1 MRKNKEEKQ
10 KSNILFKIVIIA
22 IFITIVGLITN
33 IAPNYIRNEIKDKI
47 NVIINNNDVTKSMK
61 YDIYIEDDVIYMSTK
76 DIANFFDEDIYYDN
90 MYNQIITTS
99 DVKVA
104 TLKLQEKEM
113 NVNGSKVKIYGMA
126 TKKDGNFYLPF
137 SELNDVYNVEVKYIK
152 ESNILTIDS
161 LDRKQEKANVSKDI
175 RVKYK
180 PTVFSKTVDKV
191 KKADSVIVISKL
203 DNGWAKIRTNAG
215 VIGYTKDITNIYTVR
230 EEMKIEKQIKEQ
242 VSLVWDYYSEYASAP
257 DRSGANIKGVN
268 VVSPTMANI
277 IRTGKGKLN
286 INIGESGEQYI
297 KWAHNNNY
305 IVWALV
311 SNNSY
316 KTPTSEILNDYKLR
330 EYLISQIV
338 NMAIKYDL
346 DGINIDFEYMN
357 ESDRDMFSRFIIEL
371 APRLKEY
378 GKVLSVDVTA
388 PDGSAEWSLCYNR
401 NKIGKVADYIIFM
414 AYDQYGESS
423 TTAGT
428 TAGAN
433 WVEANIKKFVE
444 REEVS
449 SEKLILGMPFYT
461 RAWRETSEGAKSNV
475 VAMKYVDSV
484 VPEEAERKW
493 NEDLKQYYVEYQKN
507 GIDYKMW
514 IEDEI
519 SIKAK
524 FDLMNKYKLAGAAYW
539 QKDMEKQSIWN
550 VVEQEINVK

>member
-1 MRKNKEEKQ
+1 MRENKEEKQ
-10 KSNILFKIVIIA
+10 KSNILLKIVIIA
-22 IFITIVGLITN
+22 IFITIVGLIIN

-90 MYNQIITTS
+90 MYDQIITTS

-113 NVNGSKVKIYGMA
+113 SVNGSRVKIYGMA

-161 LDRKQEKANVSKDI
+161 LDRKQEKANASKDI

-203 DNGWAKIRTNAG
+203 NNGWAKIRTNTG
-215 VIGYTKDITNIYTVR
+215 IIGYTKDITNIYTVR

-305 IVWALV
+305 KVWALV

-330 EYLISQIV
+330 EYLINQIV

-357 ESDRDMFSRFIIEL
+357 ESDKDMFSRFIIEL

-388 PDGSAEWSLCYNR
+388 PDGSPDWSLCYNR

-423 TTAGT
+423 TSAGT

-484 VPEEAERKW
+484 VPAEAERKW

-514 IEDEI
+514 IEDET

>member
-22 IFITIVGLITN
+22 IFITIVGLIIN

-126 TKKDGNFYLPF
+126 TKKDENFYLPF

-203 DNGWAKIRTNAG
+203 NNGWAKIRTNAG

-305 IVWALV
+305 KVWALV

-484 VPEEAERKW
+484 VPAEAERKW

>member
-90 MYNQIITTS
+90 MYDQIITTS

-113 NVNGSKVKIYGMA
+113 SVNGSRVKIYGMA

-305 IVWALV
+305 KVWALV

-514 IEDEI
+514 IEDET

>member
-113 NVNGSKVKIYGMA
+113 SVNGSRVKIYGMA

-305 IVWALV
+305 KVWALV

-338 NMAIKYDL
+338 NIAIKYDL

>member
-22 IFITIVGLITN
+22 IFITIVGLIIN

-113 NVNGSKVKIYGMA
+113 SVNGSRVKIYGMA

-203 DNGWAKIRTNAG
+203 NNGWAKIRTNAG

-305 IVWALV
+305 KVWALV

>member
-22 IFITIVGLITN
+22 IFITIVGLIIN

-126 TKKDGNFYLPF
+126 TKKDENFYLPF

-203 DNGWAKIRTNAG
+203 NNGWAKIRTNAG

-257 DRSGANIKGVN
+257 NRSGANIKGVN

-305 IVWALV
+305 KVWALV

-484 VPEEAERKW
+484 VPAEAERKW

-514 IEDEI
+514 IEDEA

>member
-22 IFITIVGLITN
+22 IFITIVGLIIN

-126 TKKDGNFYLPF
+126 TKKDENFYLPF

-203 DNGWAKIRTNAG
+203 NNGWAKIRTNAG

-305 IVWALV
+305 KVWALV

>member
-22 IFITIVGLITN
+22 IFITIVGLIIN

-203 DNGWAKIRTNAG
+203 NNGWAKIRTNAG

-305 IVWALV
+305 KVWALV

-461 RAWRETSEGAKSNV
+461 RAWRETSKGAKSNV

-514 IEDEI
+514 IEDET

>member
-161 LDRKQEKANVSKDI
+161 LDRKQEKANASKDI

-305 IVWALV
+305 KVWALV

-338 NMAIKYDL
+338 NIAIKYDL

>member
-90 MYNQIITTS
+90 MYDQIITTS

-305 IVWALV
+305 KVWALV

>member
-1 MRKNKEEKQ
+1 MKTNKEEKQ
-10 KSNILFKIVIIA
+10 KSNILLKIVIIA
-22 IFITIVGLITN
+22 IFMGIVGLIIN
-33 IAPNYIRNEIKDKI
+33 LAPNYIRNEIKDKI

-61 YDIYIEDDVIYMSTK
+61 YDIYIEDDIVYMSTK

-113 NVNGSKVKIYGMA
+113 YVNGSKVKIYGTA
-126 TKKDGNFYLPF
+126 TKKDESFYLPF
-137 SELNDVYNVEVKYIK
+137 SEMNDVYNVEVKYIK

-161 LDRKQEKANVSKDI
+161 LDRKQEKANASKDI
-175 RVKYK
+175 SVKFK
-180 PTVFSKTVDKV
+180 PTVFSKTVDRV

-215 VIGYTKDITNIYTVR
+215 IIGYTKDITNIYTVR
-230 EEMKIEKQIKEQ
+230 EEMKKEKQINEK
-242 VSLVWDYYSEYASAP
+242 VSLVWDYYSEFASAP
-257 DRSGANIKGVN
+257 NRSGTTINGVN

-297 KWAHNNNY
+297 NWAHNNNY
-305 IVWALV
+305 KVWALV

-330 EYLISQIV
+330 EYLINQIV

-357 ESDRDMFSRFIIEL
+357 ESDKDVFSRFIIEL

-388 PDGSAEWSLCYNR
+388 PDGSPDWSLCYNR
-401 NKIGKVADYIIFM
+401 NKIGKVADYVVFM

-423 TTAGT
+423 TSAGT

-433 WVEANIKKFVE
+433 WVETNIKKFVE
-444 REEVS
+444 REEVAP
-449 SEKLILGMPFYT
+449 EKLILGMPFYT
-461 RAWRETSEGAKSNV
+461 RTWRETSEGVKSSV
-475 VAMKYVDSV
+475 VSMKYIDSV
-484 VPEEAERKW
+484 VPADAERNW
-493 NEDLKQYYVEYQKN
+493 NEELKQYYVEYEKN
-507 GIDYKMW
+507 GTDYKMW
-514 IEDEI
+514 IEDET

-539 QKDMEKQSIWN
+539 QKDMEKQSIWD
-550 VVEQEINVK
+550 VVEQGINVK

>member
-1 MRKNKEEKQ
+1 MRENKEEKQ
-10 KSNILFKIVIIA
+10 KSNILLKIVIIA

-203 DNGWAKIRTNAG
+203 NNGWAKIRTNAG

-305 IVWALV
+305 KVWALV

-514 IEDEI
+514 IEDET

>member
-90 MYNQIITTS
+90 MYDQIITTS

-305 IVWALV
+305 KVWALV

-338 NMAIKYDL
+338 NIAIKYDL

-514 IEDEI
+514 IEDET

>member
-305 IVWALV
+305 KVWALV

-514 IEDEI
+514 IEDET

>member
-22 IFITIVGLITN
+22 IFITIVGLIIN

-113 NVNGSKVKIYGMA
+113 SVNGSRVKIYGMA

-203 DNGWAKIRTNAG
+203 NSGWAKIRTNAG
-215 VIGYTKDITNIYTVR
+215 VIGYTKDITNIYTIR

-305 IVWALV
+305 KVWALV

-514 IEDEI
+514 IEDET

>member
-1 MRKNKEEKQ
+1 MRENKEEKQ
-10 KSNILFKIVIIA
+10 KSNILLKIVIIA
-22 IFITIVGLITN
+22 IFITIVGLIIN

-90 MYNQIITTS
+90 MYDQIITTS

-113 NVNGSKVKIYGMA
+113 SVNGSRVKIYGMA

-161 LDRKQEKANVSKDI
+161 LDRKQEKANASKDI

-305 IVWALV
+305 KVWALV

-338 NMAIKYDL
+338 NIAIKYDL

-514 IEDEI
+514 IEDET

>member
-90 MYNQIITTS
+90 MYDQIITTS

-113 NVNGSKVKIYGMA
+113 SVNGSRVKIYGMA

-161 LDRKQEKANVSKDI
+161 LDRKQEKANASKDI

-305 IVWALV
+305 KVWALV

-338 NMAIKYDL
+338 NIAIKYDL

>member
-22 IFITIVGLITN
+22 IFITIVGLIIN

-203 DNGWAKIRTNAG
+203 NSGWAKIRTNAG
-215 VIGYTKDITNIYTVR
+215 VIGYTKDITNIYTIR

-305 IVWALV
+305 KVWALV

-514 IEDEI
+514 IEDET

>member
-1 MRKNKEEKQ
+1 MRENKEEKQ
-10 KSNILFKIVIIA
+10 KSNILLKIVIIA
-22 IFITIVGLITN
+22 IFITIVGLIIN

-90 MYNQIITTS
+90 MYDQIITTS

-113 NVNGSKVKIYGMA
+113 SVNGSRVKIYGMA

-161 LDRKQEKANVSKDI
+161 LDRKQEKANASKDI

-305 IVWALV
+305 KVWALV

>member
-22 IFITIVGLITN
+22 IFITIVGLIIN

-126 TKKDGNFYLPF
+126 TKKDENFYLPF

-203 DNGWAKIRTNAG
+203 NNGWAKIRTNAG

-305 IVWALV
+305 KVWALV

-484 VPEEAERKW
+484 VPAEAERKW

-514 IEDEI
+514 IEDEA

>member
-113 NVNGSKVKIYGMA
+113 YVNGSKVKIYGMA

-203 DNGWAKIRTNAG
+203 DNGWAKVRTNAG
-215 VIGYTKDITNIYTVR
+215 IIGYTKDITNIYTVR

-305 IVWALV
+305 KVWALV

>member
-1 MRKNKEEKQ
+1 MRENKEEKQ
-10 KSNILFKIVIIA
+10 KSNILLKIVIIA
-22 IFITIVGLITN
+22 IFITIVGLIIN

-161 LDRKQEKANVSKDI
+161 LDRKQEKANASKDI

-305 IVWALV
+305 KVWALV

-423 TTAGT
+423 TSAGT

-484 VPEEAERKW
+484 VPAEAERKW

>member
-305 IVWALV
+305 KVWALV

>member
-1 MRKNKEEKQ
+1 MRENKEEKQ
-10 KSNILFKIVIIA
+10 KSNILLKIVIIA
-22 IFITIVGLITN
+22 IFITIVGLIIN

-90 MYNQIITTS
+90 MYDQIITTS

-113 NVNGSKVKIYGMA
+113 SVNGSRVKIYGMA

-161 LDRKQEKANVSKDI
+161 LDRKQEKANASKDI

-203 DNGWAKIRTNAG
+203 DNGWAKIRTNTG

-305 IVWALV
+305 KVWALV

-461 RAWRETSEGAKSNV
+461 RVWRETSEGVKSNV

-514 IEDEI
+514 IEDEA

>member
-90 MYNQIITTS
+90 MYDQIITTS

-113 NVNGSKVKIYGMA
+113 SVNGSRVKIYGMA

-161 LDRKQEKANVSKDI
+161 LDRKQEKANASKDI

-305 IVWALV
+305 KVWALV